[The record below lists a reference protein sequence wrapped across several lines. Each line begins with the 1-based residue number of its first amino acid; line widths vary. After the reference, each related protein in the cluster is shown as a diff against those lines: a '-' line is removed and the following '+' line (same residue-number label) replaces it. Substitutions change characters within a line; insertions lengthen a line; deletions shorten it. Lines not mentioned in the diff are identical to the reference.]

1 MKKFSKIP
9 SIPYPSFSR
18 MLRKK
23 VGAPPGT
30 IIHTGEKIVES
41 TTLKATDYSKTH
53 IEEFEVESP
62 ELITDYLR
70 RESTTWLRMNGLH
83 DVAKIQQLGKQL
95 DIHQLLLED
104 IANTEQRP
112 KKEEYARH
120 LFIITRLMYYDRSS
134 DSIKS
139 EQISLLLG
147 DNYLVTIQE
156 SNGSYFDVI
165 RERLDVAQSRLRN
178 EGSSYLAYAIIDV
191 VVDYYHQVMALL
203 SDNIEQLEDDM
214 LKTTNPKVNDKI
226 HALRRDL
233 ISLRR
238 AVWPMRDVVQALLK
252 EDSKYFDAQTRIYLR
267 DVYDHLAQICDHIDS
282 SRDMVMSL
290 QDNYMNAVSHKLN
303 EVMRILTI
311 IATIFIPLTFIAGI
325 YGMNFDAESSP
336 YNMPELHMYYGYPL
350 IMGIMALIAIVMV
363 IYFKRK
369 NWF

>member
-1 MKKFSKIP
+1 MMKKFSKKP
-9 SIPYPSFSR
+9 SIPYPNFSR

-53 IEEFEVESP
+53 IEDFEVESP

-70 RESTTWLRMNGLH
+70 RDSTTWLRMNGLH
-83 DVAKIQQLGKQL
+83 NTTKIQQLGKQL
-95 DIHQLLLED
+95 DLHQLLLED

-112 KKEEYARH
+112 KKEEYANH

-178 EGSSYLAYAIIDV
+178 EGSNYLAYAIIDV

-203 SDNIEQLEDDM
+203 SDNI
-214 LKTTNPKVNDKI
+214 
-226 HALRRDL
+226 
-233 ISLRR
+233 
-238 AVWPMRDVVQALLK
+238 
-252 EDSKYFDAQTRIYLR
+252 
-267 DVYDHLAQICDHIDS
+267 
-282 SRDMVMSL
+282 
-290 QDNYMNAVSHKLN
+290 
-303 EVMRILTI
+303 
-311 IATIFIPLTFIAGI
+311 
-325 YGMNFDAESSP
+325 
-336 YNMPELHMYYGYPL
+336 
-350 IMGIMALIAIVMV
+350 
-363 IYFKRK
+363 
-369 NWF
+369 